1 MKLNKSQGDLLKRVI
16 ERWEADGTID
26 VSTADRLKG
35 SYTVRSFEWKEL
47 AKYSFWIAIV
57 CGVIAVVS
65 VLADHLIMDLL
76 ERLFLSSYSLAS
88 GVFAMG
94 AALVYYWGW
103 RRRKRMPYKVFSNET
118 ILFLGVLLTAV
129 SVGYLGAALDNGS
142 GHFSLLF
149 LLAAVIYAVLGFYFS
164 SVQVWVFALLSL
176 GAWYGAE
183 TGYLSDWG
191 NHFLGLN
198 YPQRY
203 VAFGGLLVACR
214 FLLAG
219 KKWFTTFDY
228 STYVVGMLY
237 LFISLWFLSIFG
249 NSESW
254 IRWYSMK
261 QVELWAWNL
270 LILFGSVVAIF
281 VGLKRDDA
289 VARGFGITFF
299 LLGIYTLYFSLLWDV
314 MHAGLFFFILAVS
327 FWLLG
332 RKAEKVWNLEFLRD
346 PKKLND
352 DMN

>member
-16 ERWEADGTID
+16 EQWEAEGTID
-26 VSTADRLKG
+26 TGTADRLKE

-88 GVFAMG
+88 GVFAVL
-94 AALVYYWGW
+94 ATLVYYWGW
-103 RRRKRMPYKVFSNET
+103 KRRKRMPYKVFSNET

-129 SVGYLGAALDNGS
+129 SVGYLGAALDSGS

-149 LLAAVIYAVLGFYFS
+149 LLAAVIYGVLGFYFS

-183 TGYLSDWG
+183 TGYLTDWS

-198 YPQRY
+198 YPLRY
-203 VAFGGLLVACR
+203 VVFGGLLVACR
-214 FLLAG
+214 FLLAK

-237 LFISLWFLSIFG
+237 LFVSLWFLSIFG

-254 IRWYSMK
+254 IYWYSTK
-261 QVELWAWNL
+261 QVELWTWNL
-270 LILFGSVVAIF
+270 LILLGAAVAIF

-299 LLGIYTLYFSLLWDV
+299 LLGIYTLYFSLLWNV

-332 RKAEKVWNLEFLRD
+332 RIAEKIWHLEFLRD

>member
-214 FLLAG
+214 FLLVG

-254 IRWYSMK
+254 IRWYSTK

-270 LILFGSVVAIF
+270 LILLGSVVAIF
-281 VGLKRDDA
+281 IGLKRDDA
-289 VARGFGITFF
+289 VARGFGITLFCWVFTRCISPCCGMSYMPGCSF
-299 LLGIYTLYFSLLWDV
+299 LYWLYLSGCWGV
-314 MHAGLFFFILAVS
+314 KQRGY
-327 FWLLG
+327 G
-332 RKAEKVWNLEFLRD
+332 TWNFCVIRR
-346 PKKLND
+346 NR
-352 DMN
+352 MMI